1 MLPVAPQF
9 FYQMAQNMGALSSGN
24 ECTQEQPAMKYDY
37 YDNKN
42 GVESNGVVVGVLGT
56 TSRVIKFLLAAIK

>member
-37 YDNKN
+37 YDNKK
-42 GVESNGVVVGVLGT
+42 GVESNGVHIVAALRSVG
-56 TSRVIKFLLAAIK
+56 LLSSCQQP